1 MLINEMGQGRISNKL
16 YIITI
21 ENMND
26 SHTKKQETLAHKSH
40 SMITSWFSPYTFVK
54 IYTDGCMSR
63 YIS

>member
-16 YIITI
+16 YVIII

-40 SMITSWFSPYTFVK
+40 SMITSWFSH
-54 IYTDGCMSR
+54 ILL
-63 YIS
+63 